1 MTTRLLSSRAGFT
14 YIGALV
20 MVVIMGI
27 MLSQGA
33 LYWSTRMQQER
44 EDELLYKGVQIQE
57 AMRKWYG
64 FKLPPPAGTPPPPAT
79 PPAKARGSLPD
90 LEALVVDPS
99 SASKEHLIRPS
110 VLKVRDPVTNKE
122 SEWVLWKNVATGRNE
137 GVFLKSESIP
147 RKQANFPYD
156 LEPQDFEGKAKYSE
170 WIFIFDHYAKPE
182 VKGGV
187 KGLKGVSPLGTGA
200 GGSGGTGGVG
210 GSSGGTSGSP

>member
-27 MLSQGA
+27 MLSQAA
-33 LYWSTRMQQER
+33 LYWSTRMQQDR
-44 EDELLYKGVQIQE
+44 EDELLYKGALIQE

-64 FKLPPPAGTPPPPAT
+64 FKRPAPAGTPAAPAT
-79 PPAKARGSLPD
+79 PTPKPVRGSLPD
-90 LEALVVDPS
+90 LEALVVDPN

-122 SEWVLWKNVATGRNE
+122 SEWVLWKNPATGRNE
-137 GVFLKSESIP
+137 GVFLKSESKP
-147 RKQANFPYD
+147 LKQANFPYD
-156 LEPQDFEGKAKYSE
+156 LEPQDFEGQAKYSE
-170 WIFIFDHYAKPE
+170 WKFIFDHYAKPE
-182 VKGGV
+182 AKGGL

-200 GGSGGTGGVG
+200 GGSGSG
-210 GSSGGTSGSP
+210 GSP